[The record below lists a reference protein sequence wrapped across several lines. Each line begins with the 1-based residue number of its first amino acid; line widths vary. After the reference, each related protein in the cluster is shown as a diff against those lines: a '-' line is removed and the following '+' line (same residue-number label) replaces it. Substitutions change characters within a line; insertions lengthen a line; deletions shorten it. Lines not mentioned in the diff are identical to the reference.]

1 MGLTDAM
8 GVLKLRLILNA
19 PTQIWKCYDDTK
31 SANVYTSAQSLNQ
44 KGLASPNPDFDPK
57 ILTPK
62 LRRLARESNCL
73 RAKLRRH
80 KPGTNRLRVKF
91 E

>member
-1 MGLTDAM
+1 MGLTYAI

-31 SANVYTSAQSLNQ
+31 SASLNTSAQSLNQ
-44 KGLASPNPDFDPK
+44 KGLASPNPGFEPE
-57 ILTPK
+57 ILT
-62 LRRLARESNCL
+62 L
-73 RAKLRRH
+73 KLRRH
-80 KPGTNRLRVKF
+80 KPGTNRLSVNLN